1 MNTYLVL
8 FIISTIA
15 SLILTPVIS
24 RLSRRFGWLDVPRDA
39 RRVHETPTPRLG
51 GAAIFA
57 AMALALTTVFVA
69 SSGFANL
76 LTTNSAQLLSVI
88 VPASIIF
95 FVGIYDDFVGAN
107 ATIKFAIQALAGLV
121 FCAMGGRIQ
130 ALSIPLVGSVELH
143 PFVGYALTLI
153 WTVGISNAFNL
164 IDGMDGLAS
173 GASLF
178 AAIVMLIVSLI
189 LGQPLITVFS
199 IVLCGCLI
207 GFLPY
212 NFHPASIFLGDSGAL
227 FIGFMLA
234 ALSVLG
240 TQKASTAVAVTIP
253 IIAFGVPVF
262 DTGLSIVRRFIGG
275 RPLFQGDRE
284 HIHHML
290 LARGWSQRRA
300 TLVLYGVCAL
310 FGMAA
315 LLLVNAASMRTTGL
329 VLAVVGTVM
338 VFGVLRLR
346 YHEVDELAATL
357 RRSFLERR
365 LRVANNI
372 RVRRASRTLS
382 HANSLNEI
390 FLATQELLE
399 VGDFVY
405 ATMQLGRGGNTFRLE
420 HKLAEERES
429 LMMRGKALIMRHA
442 EVRNGAVCWRWQR
455 GEVDPEDIIGS
466 VHYWTLRLPLS
477 TRTAEWG
484 YLNVYREFG
493 GEALLLDINYL
504 CDLFQRE
511 MAKAVERVLQTTED
525 QPEAPAVAQ
534 LAVGYGGG
542 NLLA

>member
-1 MNTYLVL
+1 MNSYLLIFV
-8 FIISTIA
+8 ISTA
-15 SLILTPVIS
+15 AAFILTPVIS
-24 RLSRRFGWLDVPRDA
+24 RLSRKFGWLDEPLDF

-51 GAAIFA
+51 GIAIFA
-57 AMALALTTVFVA
+57 AMTLALVTVFA
-69 SSGFANL
+69 TNGGFADL
-76 LTTNSAQLLSVI
+76 LKTNSAALLSVI

-95 FVGIYDDFVGAN
+95 FGGIYDDLVGAN
-107 ATIKFAIQALAGLV
+107 APTKFTIQGLAGLL
-121 FCAMGGRIQ
+121 FCAMGGRIE

-143 PFVGYALTLI
+143 PFVGTALTLL

-178 AAIVMLIVSLI
+178 AAIVMLIVSII

-253 IIAFGVPVF
+253 LIAFGVPVF
-262 DTGLSIVRRFIGG
+262 DTGLSIVRRFIGR

-290 LARGWSQRRA
+290 LARGWSQRRV
-300 TLVLYGVCAL
+300 TIVLYGVCAL
-310 FGMAA
+310 FGIAA
-315 LLLVNAASMRTTGL
+315 LLLVSEPSMRTTGL
-329 VLAVVGTVM
+329 VLAVVGSIV

-346 YHEVDELAATL
+346 YHEVDELTATL

-372 RVRRASRTLS
+372 RVRRATRMLS
-382 HANSLNEI
+382 HAMSLNEI

-405 ATMQLGRGGNTFRLE
+405 ATMQMGQGGNAFRLE
-420 HKLAEERES
+420 QKLAQERES

-455 GEVDPEDIIGS
+455 GEVDTAEIIGS
-466 VHYWTLRLPLS
+466 VRYWTLRMPLS
-477 TRTAEWG
+477 TSAAEWG
-484 YLNVYREFG
+484 YLNLYREFG
-493 GEALLLDINYL
+493 GEAMLLDINYL

-525 QPEAPAVAQ
+525 PQNVPALAK
-534 LAVGYGGG
+534 LAVGYGSG
-542 NLLA
+542 NSIA